1 MARLAVDRLR
11 FTGDTPM
18 STQTF
23 CVAVVAIVMGGLL
36 TPGNAA
42 AQIAVT
48 GYGHYCSKTW
58 PNGGWA
64 FTSDAKGNDPC
75 GYITAHSDPGGT
87 IQRAGIY
94 QAAGMNTVVARC
106 TDNTVWLFGGT
117 GQGPLT
123 AAYDKAKG
131 RPGCIFTVAPRNLP
145 IFKSPFK
152 NVVPTV
158 ANGFDFARP
167 AYGPLNVSDFGQS
180 GPAQAKIVNLR
191 GDDRT
196 WGDNH
201 DAYDYLVPEGTPV
214 YALAGGTVLAN
225 RNLDTKCSG
234 SNSPIQ
240 GEMYIRHRVNRTP
253 STYNEDFVAGYFH
266 LTKRAGLAVGQSV
279 TAGTYL
285 GDIGWV
291 GCSDRSHMHFAV
303 IRTTNV
309 AGYRKAAFTVP
320 SNETGAN
327 NGWHWVIDPYGFI
340 PPKNIDPWGWRGY
353 PDGALSINLWQ
364 SGQAPALGT
373 WGP

>member
-1 MARLAVDRLR
+1 
-11 FTGDTPM
+11 M
-18 STQTF
+18 STQTV
-23 CVAVVAIVMGGLL
+23 CVAAVAIVMGGLIAS
-36 TPGNAA
+36 GNVA
-42 AQIAVT
+42 AQITVT
-48 GYGHYCSKTW
+48 GYGHYCSMTW

-64 FTSDAKGNDPC
+64 FTSDPNGNDPC

-94 QAAGMNTVVARC
+94 QAAGVNTVVARC
-106 TDNTVWLFGGT
+106 TDKTVWLYGGT
-117 GQGPLT
+117 GNGPLT

-131 RPGCIFTVAPRNLP
+131 RPGCIFTVAPQNLP
-145 IFKSPFK
+145 IFMSPFK

-158 ANGFDFARP
+158 ANGFDFAKP
-167 AYGPLNVSDFGQS
+167 PYVTLKVSDFGQM
-180 GPAQAKIVNLR
+180 GPDQAKIVNLR

-196 WGDNH
+196 WGDDH
-201 DAYDYLVPEGTPV
+201 DAYDYLVPENTPV
-214 YALAGGTVLAN
+214 YAVADGTVLAN

-234 SNSPIQ
+234 SNSSIQ
-240 GEMYIRHRVNRTP
+240 GEMYIRHRVKRTP

-266 LTKRAGLAVGQSV
+266 LKKRANLAVGQSV

-291 GCSDRSHMHFAV
+291 GCSTQSHLHFAV

-309 AGYRKAAFTVP
+309 AGYRNAAFTVP
-320 SNETGAN
+320 NNQTEPN
-327 NGWHWVIDPYGFI
+327 NGSPWVIDPYGFI

-353 PDGALSINLWQ
+353 PDGALSINLWK
-364 SGQAPALGT
+364 SGQAPPLGT